1 MLSLTFLHFSPFSA
15 FMLSTQLN
23 YLIEEK
29 TLSLYCICVLKRH
42 VTNILKDGRYGGFLG
57 EIWVIIDIM
66 PTENHSLWYFD
77 RRVVIILEIDVIKRA
92 EEVAGRIGDPTPYTE
107 SKTLF

>member
-1 MLSLTFLHFSPFSA
+1 MNNLLEIFVVSNIPPFSA

-23 YLIEEK
+23 YLIEEN

-57 EIWVIIDIM
+57 EIWVIYLFFYIM
-66 PTENHSLWYFD
+66 PTDNHSLWHFMT
-77 RRVVIILEIDVIKRA
+77 
-92 EEVAGRIGDPTPYTE
+92 GGW
-107 SKTLF
+107 